1 MMGKVPLTA
10 RGAAMLQDELK
21 RLKAERPQIT
31 TAIATARAHGDL
43 RENAEYH
50 AAKEQQGLAEARIR
64 DIEGKLSN
72 AQIIELDQINAAGKV
87 VFGATV
93 RLANVDNDEKT
104 RYQLVGE
111 DEADIKSG
119 LLSISSPIARAVIG
133 KEEGDVVEV
142 VTPGGK
148 VTYEIATV
156 EYV

>member
-1 MMGKVPLTA
+1 
-10 RGAAMLQDELK
+10 MLQDELK

-72 AQIIELDQINAAGKV
+72 AQIIELDQIDAAGKV

-93 RLANVDNDEKT
+93 HLANVDNDEKT

-119 LLSISSPIARAVIG
+119 LLSISSPTARAKIG
-133 KEEGDVVEV
+133 RASCRERE
-142 VTPGGK
+142 
-148 VTYEIATV
+148 
-156 EYV
+156 

>member
-1 MMGKVPLTA
+1 MSKVPLTT
-10 RGAAMLQDELK
+10 RGAKLLQDELK
-21 RLKAERPQIT
+21 ALKTQRPEISA
-31 TAIATARAHGDL
+31 AIAVARAHGDIK
-43 RENAEYH
+43 ENAEYH

-72 AQIIELDQINAAGKV
+72 AQVIELDKINAGGRV

-93 RLANVDNDEKT
+93 HLANVDNDEET

-111 DEADIKSG
+111 DESDIKSG
-119 LLSISSPIARAVIG
+119 LLSIGSPIARALVG

-142 VTPGGK
+142 VTPGGTS
-148 VTYEIATV
+148 TYEIRAV

>member
-1 MMGKVPLTA
+1 MSKVPLTA
-10 RGAAMLQDELK
+10 RGAAKLQDELK

-31 TAIATARAHGDL
+31 TAIAAAREHGDL

-72 AQIIELDQINAAGKV
+72 AQIIELDKINAAGKV

-93 RLANVDNDEKT
+93 HLANVDNDEKT

-119 LLSISSPIARAVIG
+119 LLSISSPTARAMIG

-148 VTYEIATV
+148 VTYEITAV